1 MTGAL
6 AVVGGILFLIGAAFA
21 GLLGVAEGVDGVR
34 LGAVLSVVRFTAIQA
49 GLSTALSLLLGAVI
63 ALALARRRFPGRGV
77 YLAALGAATALPAI
91 IVVFA
96 LAAIWGRG
104 GVFNDLLVAAD
115 LPRLSI
121 YGLTGVVLAH
131 VFFNAP
137 FAARAYL
144 AAIERTPGEHW
155 RLAAS
160 LGMTPV
166 AILRFIDGPA
176 MLRETP
182 ALAIL
187 IFLLCATS
195 FAIPLSLGGGPGAA
209 TLEVAIYEA
218 LRFDVDFGKAA
229 VLAAFQIAALTGL
242 CLVAL
247 PLLRRP
253 VEMAAT
259 GRAVDRPDRA
269 GAALRLADGVA
280 LGVGALLVGPPLLAI
295 GWSARALPEVLD
307 TAILRAMLTSLM
319 VALPAAG
326 LAVIS
331 AYALA
336 RGRVVAGRTGALLGQ
351 VPLMALAM
359 PPIALSAGL
368 YVLVRGLADP
378 ADVALPV
385 LILMNALMA
394 LPFAY
399 RLIEPPVLVAE
410 ARYGRLAR
418 SLGMSGM
425 SRLWL
430 VERPLLAGPAAAALA
445 LAVALSLGDLGVI
458 ALFGADS
465 LKTLP
470 YLLFERLGS
479 YRMAQGEAIAAV
491 LTLLVLIMM
500 ALARLA
506 GRGDARPA

>member
-6 AVVGGILFLIGAAFA
+6 AVVGGILLLIGAAFA

-269 GAALRLADGVA
+269 GAALRLGDGVA
-280 LGVGALLVGPPLLAI
+280 LGVGA
-295 GWSARALPEVLD
+295 
-307 TAILRAMLTSLM
+307 
-319 VALPAAG
+319 
-326 LAVIS
+326 
-331 AYALA
+331 
-336 RGRVVAGRTGALLGQ
+336 
-351 VPLMALAM
+351 
-359 PPIALSAGL
+359 
-368 YVLVRGLADP
+368 
-378 ADVALPV
+378 
-385 LILMNALMA
+385 
-394 LPFAY
+394 
-399 RLIEPPVLVAE
+399 
-410 ARYGRLAR
+410 
-418 SLGMSGM
+418 
-425 SRLWL
+425 
-430 VERPLLAGPAAAALA
+430 
-445 LAVALSLGDLGVI
+445 
-458 ALFGADS
+458 
-465 LKTLP
+465 
-470 YLLFERLGS
+470 
-479 YRMAQGEAIAAV
+479 
-491 LTLLVLIMM
+491 
-500 ALARLA
+500 
-506 GRGDARPA
+506 

>member
-1 MTGAL
+1 VTGAFL
-6 AVVGGILFLIGAAFA
+6 VVGGILALVGAAFA
-21 GLLGVAEGVDGVR
+21 GLASVADGIGGVR
-34 LGAVLSVVRFTAIQA
+34 PDAVLSVVRFTAVQA
-49 GLSTALSLLLGAVI
+49 GLSTLLSLVLGALI
-63 ALALARRRFPGRGV
+63 ALALARRRFPGRGL
-77 YLAALGAATALPAI
+77 YLAGLGAATALPAI

-96 LAAIWGRG
+96 LAAIWGRA
-104 GVFNDLLVAAD
+104 GVLNDALAAMD

-121 YGLTGVVLAH
+121 YGLPGVVLAH

-160 LGMTPV
+160 LGMTPF

-176 MLRETP
+176 MALETP
-182 ALAIL
+182 ALGIL

-218 LRFDVDFGKAA
+218 LRFEVDFGKAA
-229 VLAAFQIAALTGL
+229 VLAALQIATLTGL
-242 CLVAL
+242 SLLAL

-253 VEMAAT
+253 IETAVV
-259 GRAVDRPDRA
+259 GRPVPRPDRD
-269 GAALRLADGVA
+269 GAMLRLVDGA
-280 LGVGALLVGPPLLAI
+280 MILAGLLLVAPPLLAI
-295 GWSARALPEVLD
+295 GWSARALPEVFD
-307 TAILRAMLTSLM
+307 TAILHATATSFA
-319 VALPAAG
+319 VALPSAS
-326 LAVIS
+326 LAVLS

-336 RGRVVAGRTGALLGQ
+336 KGRAAAGRGGVLLGQ

-359 PPIALSAGL
+359 PPLALAAGL
-368 YVLVRGLADP
+368 YVLVRAVADP
-378 ADVALPV
+378 ATVALPA
-385 LILMNALMA
+385 LIVMNALMA

-399 RLIEPPVLVAE
+399 RLIEPPVLLAE
-410 ARYGRLAR
+410 ARYGRLAQ
-418 SLGMSGM
+418 SLGMSGL
-425 SRLWL
+425 SRLRL
-430 VERPLLAGPAAAALA
+430 IERPLLAAPAAAAFA
-445 LAVALSLGDLGVI
+445 LAAALSLGDLGVI

-491 LTLLVLIMM
+491 LTLLVLAMM

-506 GRGDARPA
+506 GRSDARAA